1 MLNVN
6 SRVSVSYNWW
16 RWFISANGNFYYS
29 RYHYENNSGRL
40 NDWSA
45 TLRLGVRL

>member
-1 MLNVN
+1 MSTAVYR
-6 SRVSVSYNWW
+6 SDNWS